1 MFVLLKELC
10 SFTVSCVLASSIYTA
25 GFLALLLTCRNS
37 LLSLC
42 AEAPCLSRNCCSP
55 LFTQACTPSHAI
67 HIHCGRAKLGG
78 RLQRKGGAGPPGSA
92 YIPKAR
98 PTAPGENRQLP
109 APRPALRYREDA
121 LAGAGLL
128 HGQACHP
135 PYCPKA
141 TKHSAGGLYWLGKPF
156 TATKLKEL
164 IQRPKATGVSDFT
177 CFPWGRADSQ
187 TGCAWTPTPHCSG
200 HLGVLWIKLVSHHGP
215 PFHWILRELQAISQT
230 NNCKQFV

>member
-1 MFVLLKELC
+1 MPWLEQASCMDRHATLP
-10 SFTVSCVLASSIYTA
+10 TV
-25 GFLALLLTCRNS
+25 
-37 LLSLC
+37 
-42 AEAPCLSRNCCSP
+42 
-55 LFTQACTPSHAI
+55 
-67 HIHCGRAKLGG
+67 
-78 RLQRKGGAGPPGSA
+78 
-92 YIPKAR
+92 
-98 PTAPGENRQLP
+98 
-109 APRPALRYREDA
+109 PRPRSTVLGD
-121 LAGAGLL
+121 
-128 HGQACHP
+128 
-135 PYCPKA
+135 
-141 TKHSAGGLYWLGKPF
+141 LYWLGKPF